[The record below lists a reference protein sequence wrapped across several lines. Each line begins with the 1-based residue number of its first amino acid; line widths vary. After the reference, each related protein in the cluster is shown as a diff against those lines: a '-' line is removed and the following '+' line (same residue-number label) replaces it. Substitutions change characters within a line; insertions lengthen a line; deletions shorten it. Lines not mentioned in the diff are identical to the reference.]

1 MRIFLYNCLVKVI
14 KCVFILIFYLYNFL
28 HYIFYN
34 LLIKLNLKL
43 KFFQKK
49 IVVVTKNRIIYG
61 KSGFNKIIIYYT
73 FNIKINVFC
82 IFYTFN
88 NLFKFFIH

>member
-43 KFFQKK
+43 KFFQK
-49 IVVVTKNRIIYG
+49 NC
-61 KSGFNKIIIYYT
+61 NK
-73 FNIKINVFC
+73 K
-82 IFYTFN
+82 
-88 NLFKFFIH
+88 